1 MPRRRLTPG
10 LVAALLSLIM
20 AAGCAGRHPDTAWG
34 ARWPDGGDFKRAA
47 VSAATS
53 PATWVPLAGA
63 AVLEVGDLDDD
74 LSEWGADHAPLFGND
89 AGSTSDDLRTTA
101 KAAWLITALAAP
113 SDTVTQKVTGLVL
126 GGSTLALEESVTGGI
141 KSISGRSRPD
151 DRDDKSFTSGHAGA
165 ASAAASLARH
175 NLTYF
180 QMPGWLDGTLRVG
193 LHGVA
198 LGTGWARVEAERH
211 FVTDVLAGYAVG
223 QFLATF
229 MHEAFMVPA
238 LPPMEVRYQPL
249 DGGGA
254 VTVVLHR
261 F

>member
-1 MPRRRLTPG
+1 MPGRRRLAP
-10 LVAALLSLIM
+10 LLLTLM
-20 AAGCAGRHPDTAWG
+20 MTAGCAGRHPDTAWG
-34 ARWPDGGDFKRAA
+34 AQWPGGSDFRRAA

-63 AVLEVGDLDDD
+63 AALAVGDLDDD
-74 LSEWGADHAPLFGND
+74 LSEWGADHAPLFGSD
-89 AGSTSDDLRTTA
+89 AGSASDDLRTTA

-113 SDTVTQKVTGLVL
+113 SDTATQKLTGLVV
-126 GGSTLALEESVTGGI
+126 GGSALALEEAVTGRI
-141 KSISGRSRPD
+141 KDISGRSRPD
-151 DRDDKSFTSGHAGA
+151 GRDDKSFTSGHAGA
-165 ASAAASLARH
+165 SSAAASLARH
-175 NLTYF
+175 NLSYF
-180 QMPGWLDGTLRVG
+180 QMPDWLDGTLRVG

-211 FVTDVLAGYAVG
+211 HVTDVLAGYAVG

-229 MHEAFMVPA
+229 MHEAFMAPA
-238 LPPMEVRYQPL
+238 LPPTVVHYQPL

-254 VTVVLHR
+254 VTVILHR